1 MIRSVTVY
9 CSSSREI
16 KPAYLAAAH
25 ELGHAIASAGW
36 TLVYGGNYL
45 GSMAAVADGARSA
58 KGRVVGI
65 TPRLM
70 VGKGYDDKRCTELI
84 VVDDMR
90 QRKALLESRGDALVA
105 LPGGL
110 GTLEELSEVIVGRV
124 LKYHDKPIV
133 ILNIDGFY
141 GPLLAFIE
149 QGIKEKFIKLR
160 ARDLYFVATTIP
172 AAIAH
177 LKHTYPRASGP
188 AGASTPPPGRVAAV
202 APS

>member
-45 GSMAAVADGARSA
+45 GSMAALADGARSA
-58 KGRVVGI
+58 NGTVVGI

-70 VGKGYDDKRCTELI
+70 VGKGYDDKLCSELI

-141 GPLLAFIE
+141 DPLLAFIE
-149 QGIKEKFIKLR
+149 HGITEKFIKPK
-160 ARDLYFVATTIP
+160 ARDLYFVATSIP

-177 LKHTYPRASGP
+177 LKRPHPGP
-188 AGASTPPPGRVAAV
+188 GHRPPAATAPPPRVTAID
-202 APS
+202 PS

>member
-16 KPAYLAAAH
+16 KPAHLAVAR

-36 TLVYGGNYL
+36 KLVYGGNYL
-45 GSMAAVADGARSA
+45 GSMAALADGARSA
-58 KGRVVGI
+58 NGTVIGI

-70 VGKGYDDKRCTELI
+70 VGKGYDDKHCSELI
-84 VVDDMR
+84 VADDMR
-90 QRKALLESRGDALVA
+90 QRKALLEARGDAFIA

-110 GTLEELSEVIVGRV
+110 GTLEELSEVIVGRL

-133 ILNIDGFY
+133 ILNIDRFY
-141 GPLLAFIE
+141 DPLLAFIE
-149 QGIKEKFIKLR
+149 QGIKEKFVKPK
-160 ARDLYFVATTIP
+160 ARELYCVATSVA

-177 LKHTYPRASGP
+177 LQHPP
-188 AGASTPPPGRVAAV
+188 ATTAPPPSRVAAID
-202 APS
+202 PS